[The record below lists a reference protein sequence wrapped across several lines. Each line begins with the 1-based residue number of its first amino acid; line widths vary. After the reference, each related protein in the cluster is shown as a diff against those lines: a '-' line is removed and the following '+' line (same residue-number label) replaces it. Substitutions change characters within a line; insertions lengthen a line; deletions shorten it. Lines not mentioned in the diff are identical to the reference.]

1 MGGASDDSGDSAAVD
16 GGGNVYVT
24 GSFQGTVDFD
34 PGPGTE
40 DNHTSEGDLDIFL
53 TKINADGTYG
63 WTQTMGGA
71 SGDDGLSAAV
81 DGGGNVYVTGSFQG
95 TVDFDPGPGTED
107 NHISNGGADIFL
119 TKFTME
125 SDSTGGG
132 DGGGGGCFIATV
144 GSGVD

>member
-1 MGGASDDSGDSAAVD
+1 MQERMLNTVSVPLRSAWIVGCRAAKGVALVAALVALCVVSGGLAHAGSVYSWTKTMGGASDDSGD
-16 GGGNVYVT
+16 
-24 GSFQGTVDFD
+24 
-34 PGPGTE
+34 
-40 DNHTSEGDLDIFL
+40 
-53 TKINADGTYG
+53 
-63 WTQTMGGA
+63 
-71 SGDDGLSAAV
+71 SAAV